1 VGTVTGY
8 VEPGEDEL
16 RAIYA
21 DTATI
26 AVVGASANPGKAAH
40 TIPAYLREVGFR
52 IVPVNPAAEEILGVT
67 AYPRLED
74 VPVPVDVVEV
84 FRPAAEA
91 PEIARSAVA
100 IGAKVLWLQEG
111 IVSEEAAAIAR
122 EGGLRVV
129 MDRCMGVTHRK
140 LFG

>member
-1 VGTVTGY
+1 MAGY
-8 VEPGEDEL
+8 VEPSEDEL

-26 AVVGASANPGKAAH
+26 AVVGASANPAKPAH

-52 IVPVNPAAEEILGVT
+52 IVPVNPAAEEVLGVT
-67 AYPRLED
+67 AYPRLEE

-84 FRPAAEA
+84 FRPAVEA

-100 IGAKVLWLQEG
+100 IRAKVLWLQEG

-122 EGGLRVV
+122 AGGLRVV
-129 MDRCMGVTHRK
+129 MDRCMGVTHRA

>member
-1 VGTVTGY
+1 VTGY

-26 AVVGASANPGKAAH
+26 AVVGASANPEKPAH

-129 MDRCMGVTHRK
+129 MDRCMGVTHRA

>member
-1 VGTVTGY
+1 VAGY
-8 VEPGEDEL
+8 VEPGEEEL

-26 AVVGASANPGKAAH
+26 AVVGASANPEKPAH

-52 IVPVNPAAEEILGVT
+52 IVPVNPAAEEVLGVT

-84 FRPAAEA
+84 FRPSAEA

-129 MDRCMGVTHRK
+129 MDRCMGVTHRA

>member
-1 VGTVTGY
+1 VGGY

-26 AVVGASANPGKAAH
+26 AVVGASANPGKSAH
-40 TIPAYLREVGFR
+40 TVPAYLQDVGFR
-52 IVPVNPAAEEILGVT
+52 ILPVNPRAEEVLGVQ

-74 VPVPVDVVEV
+74 VPAPVDVVEV
-84 FRPAAEA
+84 FRPATEA

-100 IGAKVLWLQEG
+100 IGAKTLWLQEG

-122 EGGLRVV
+122 AGGLRVV
-129 MDRCMGVTHRK
+129 MDRCMGATHRA
-140 LFG
+140 LFV

>member
-1 VGTVTGY
+1 VAGY
-8 VEPGEDEL
+8 IEPDEEEL

-26 AVVGASANPGKAAH
+26 AVVGASANPHKPAH
-40 TIPAYLREVGFR
+40 TIPAYLREEGFR
-52 IVPVNPAAEEILGVT
+52 IVPVNPAAEEVLGVK

-84 FRPAAEA
+84 FRPAAET
-91 PEIARSAVA
+91 PDIARSAVA

-129 MDRCMGVTHRK
+129 MDRCMGLTHRT

>member
-1 VGTVTGY
+1 VAGY

-21 DTATI
+21 DTTTI
-26 AVVGASANPGKAAH
+26 AVVGASANPAKAAH

-52 IVPVNPAAEEILGVT
+52 IVPVNPATEEVLGVK

-84 FRPAAEA
+84 FRPAAET

-122 EGGLRVV
+122 DGGLRVV
-129 MDRCMGVTHRK
+129 MDRCMGLTHRR